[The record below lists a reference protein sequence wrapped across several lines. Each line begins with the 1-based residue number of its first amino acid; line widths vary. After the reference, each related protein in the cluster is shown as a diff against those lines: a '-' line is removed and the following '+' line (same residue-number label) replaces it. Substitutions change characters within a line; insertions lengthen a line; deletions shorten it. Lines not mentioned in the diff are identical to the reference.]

1 MMSAASTLA
10 PARPLSLP
18 NRRIEPTIVE
28 QQNGSDRAQPKTKRN
43 GTAQCM
49 EALARANKV
58 RLARAALKRDV
69 SAGRRN
75 ITEVIMDSPWEV
87 ESMSLGELLCAQRR
101 WGRARSRKL
110 LSSTALSEGKR
121 VGTLTD
127 RQRRILV
134 AALEAK
140 LASRLN

>member
-1 MMSAASTLA
+1 MSAASTIA

-18 NRRIEPTIVE
+18 HRRIELTIVE
-28 QQNGSDRAQPKTKRN
+28 RQSGSDQAAAKTKKR
-43 GTAQCM
+43 GTSQCM

-58 RLARAALKRDV
+58 RLARAALKREI
-69 SAGRRN
+69 SAGHRS
-75 ITEVIMDSPWEV
+75 ITAVIMASPWEA

-110 LSSTALSEGKR
+110 LSSTSLSEGKR
-121 VGTLTD
+121 VGTLTE

>member
-1 MMSAASTLA
+1 MSAASTIA
-10 PARPLSLP
+10 PARPLTMP
-18 NRRIEPTIVE
+18 HRRIEPTIVE
-28 QQNGSDRAQPKTKRN
+28 HQNGSAQAEPKR
-43 GTAQCM
+43 GSSQCM
-49 EALARANKV
+49 EALARANQV
-58 RLARAALKRDV
+58 RLARAALKRDI

-75 ITEVIMDSPWEV
+75 ITEVIMQSPWEV
-87 ESMSLGELLCAQRR
+87 ESMSLSELLCSQRR

-121 VGTLTD
+121 VGTLTE

>member
-1 MMSAASTLA
+1 MSAASTIA
-10 PARPLSLP
+10 PTRPLTMP
-18 NRRIEPTIVE
+18 HRRFEPTIID
-28 QQNGSDRAQPKTKRN
+28 QQSGSERAEKKR
-43 GTAQCM
+43 GTSQCM
-49 EALARANKV
+49 EALARANEV
-58 RLARAALKRDV
+58 RLARAALKREI
-69 SAGRRN
+69 SAGHRS
-75 ITEVIMDSPWEV
+75 ITEVIMESPWEV

-110 LSSTALSEGKR
+110 LSSTSLSEGKR
-121 VGTLTD
+121 VGTLTE

>member
-1 MMSAASTLA
+1 MSAASTIA
-10 PARPLSLP
+10 PARPLSVP
-18 NRRIEPTIVE
+18 RRRLEPAIVE
-28 QQNGSDRAQPKTKRN
+28 QQNGSAQAESKAKKR
-43 GTAQCM
+43 GTPQCM

-69 SAGRRN
+69 SAGRRS
-75 ITEVIMDSPWEV
+75 ITQVIMESPWEV

-110 LSSTALSEGKR
+110 LSSTALSEGKQ
-121 VGTLTD
+121 VGTLTE